1 MPGLPPLIPPFRFA
15 AVEDNVFRGGFPK
28 LRNVQFIKR
37 LHLKTLLSLS
47 PDPLPEEI
55 QQFCNEQDINMIHL
69 KVDKMKEDNIPLT
82 YSRTIAA
89 IQTIIDPT
97 NLPIYIH
104 CLDGSDVIGLVVA
117 CLRKLEMWNTTSA
130 MGEYLRY
137 LRSNVISPEVFEF
150 VEKFHNLDVTIPTS
164 LPHWLWGG
172 SVSFRKHPCLKL
184 KFLNPEMMTEE
195 EREIRDLKEMKEKY
209 KEEYYRKRKND
220 LLDNLLDPSVPAS
233 HATNRNRQ
241 QSQPFGPSAQAATVP
256 SSSSGTDQNELSD
269 SGVDGQANE
278 SDANDQNGEDELLVD
293 VDVDAMMIGDLDE
306 LDYYDQRA
314 MTDEKLDADDIP
326 ADGTRVS
333 GEGRYRA
340 EPLSLLLRAL
350 ALEGLE
356 W

>member
-1 MPGLPPLIPPFRFA
+1 MNSSFKSYHIG
-15 AVEDNVFRGGFPK
+15 
-28 LRNVQFIKR
+28 RN
-37 LHLKTLLSLS
+37 
-47 PDPLPEEI
+47 
-55 QQFCNEQDINMIHL
+55 
-69 KVDKMKEDNIPLT
+69 
-82 YSRTIAA
+82 
-89 IQTIIDPT
+89 
-97 NLPIYIH
+97 
-104 CLDGSDVIGLVVA
+104 
-117 CLRKLEMWNTTSA
+117 LE
-130 MGEYLRY
+130 
-137 LRSNVISPEVFEF
+137 
-150 VEKFHNLDVTIPTS
+150 
-164 LPHWLWGG
+164 
-172 SVSFRKHPCLKL
+172 KL
-184 KFLNPEMMTEE
+184 KSHSVTLS
-195 EREIRDLKEMKEKY
+195 
-209 KEEYYRKRKND
+209 D

-278 SDANDQNGEDELLVD
+278 SDVNDQNGEDELLVD